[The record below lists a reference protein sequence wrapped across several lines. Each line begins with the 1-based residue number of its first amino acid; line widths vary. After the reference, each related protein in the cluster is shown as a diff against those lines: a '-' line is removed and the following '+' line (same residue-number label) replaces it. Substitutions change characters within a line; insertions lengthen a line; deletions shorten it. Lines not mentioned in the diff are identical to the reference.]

1 MEFDVVQTDQR
12 HQTDQTSQSN
22 FCEDNLVVKLLTGP
36 YKRFQYQE
44 DIMDQ
49 NPRRRYRKDD
59 DDLFDDNPDE
69 DSYYYND
76 QYENDPDLEE
86 NEVTPLPVESIS
98 PPLTTD
104 NETLAQ
110 IVIIP
115 KVVAYKPGVGKSNL

>member
-1 MEFDVVQTDQR
+1 
-12 HQTDQTSQSN
+12 
-22 FCEDNLVVKLLTGP
+22 
-36 YKRFQYQE
+36 
-44 DIMDQ
+44 MDQ

-104 NETLAQ
+104 NEALAQ